1 MFSVVM
7 AVFFVIEVT
16 YMQFAGL
23 YSFELRSFLI
33 VGDLNRASKS
43 REEPGRQIMAK
54 NMFQVTSP
62 SELVTSRIS
71 LDKFQG

>member
-43 REEPGRQIMAK
+43 REEPGGK
-54 NMFQVTSP
+54 
-62 SELVTSRIS
+62 
-71 LDKFQG
+71 